1 MPTWNTAMA
10 LLRQG
15 KPRSEADYAS
25 REDHNQALQEYEDA
39 LGLVYNEVRERIKAE
54 PEGLHDF
61 LDNWHYQGCNT
72 ADCIAD
78 EWDRQKNASER
89 I

>member
-1 MPTWNTAMA
+1 MA

-15 KPRSEADYAS
+15 KPRSEANYAS
-25 REDHNQALQEYEDA
+25 REDHDQALQEYEAA
-39 LGLVYNEVRERIKAE
+39 LSLVYNEVQERIKVEA
-54 PEGLHDF
+54 EGLRDF
-61 LDNWHYQGCNT
+61 LDNWHYQGCTT

>member
-1 MPTWNTAMA
+1 MPTWSRALA

-15 KPRSEADYAS
+15 KPSVAAHDAAS
-25 REDHNQALQEYEDA
+25 AEHKQALDEYEQA
-39 LGLVYNEVRERIKAE
+39 LGLVYNEVRERIKAA
-54 PEGLHDF
+54 PDGLREF

-72 ADCIAD
+72 AECIAD